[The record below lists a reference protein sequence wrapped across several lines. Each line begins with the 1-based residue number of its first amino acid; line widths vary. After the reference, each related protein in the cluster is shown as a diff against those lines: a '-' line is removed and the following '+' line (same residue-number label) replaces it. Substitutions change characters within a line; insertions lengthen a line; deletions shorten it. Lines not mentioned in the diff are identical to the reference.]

1 MQKIK
6 ELCRIDDP
14 IPIAFTVEVVAQ
26 SNCEARC
33 DPASPSTIDP
43 RSSIANQRYAFS
55 NVQNPSVDSTDGRC
69 QLCEGVES
77 TFGGITCCFA
87 VNMDDLD
94 LIQLSKA
101 RETVFE
107 WWRENYRFRCAYWQ
121 SYGEGSV
128 WYVLCSFSRG
138 LCFFILYIEVRT

>member
-6 ELCRIDDP
+6 ELCKIDNP
-14 IPIAFTVEVVAQ
+14 IPIAFTVEAVLWGSLRPGVPLYD
-26 SNCEARC
+26 R
-33 DPASPSTIDP
+33 PP
-43 RSSIANQRYAFS
+43 SSIANQRYAFS

-128 WYVLCSFSRG
+128 WYVLYNFFRG